1 MADRADLLDIIMP
14 MVEEV
19 GLEELSTK
27 TWHDLVS
34 EVRSDPLGQWF
45 LSRGQRRLWA
55 TRLDSTL
62 QEPAHTY
69 LMSRADILPTA
80 TDRNQLRIDLNQA
93 IVYSS
98 RGAVFLTPT
107 EARLLAC
114 LARQPGV
121 TVARGILSDII
132 SQDHTGAVWTDPKHH
147 IRNLRIKLNDDP
159 SHPAIILSRRGLG
172 YYLDKSMKGQVI
184 W

>member
-1 MADRADLLDIIMP
+1 MVAKTDLLDIIMP

-19 GLEELSTK
+19 GLEEMPLTAM
-27 TWHDLVS
+27 HELVS

-45 LSRGQRRLWA
+45 LDRGQRQLLASRADL
-55 TRLDSTL
+55 TL
-62 QEPAHTY
+62 EENAHTY
-69 LMSRADILPTA
+69 LISCADIMPVA
-80 TDRNQLRIDLNQA
+80 DDHEQLRIDLNQA
-93 IVYSS
+93 IVYGS

-121 TVARGILSDII
+121 TIAHSILSDII

-147 IRNLRIKLNDDP
+147 IRNLRVKLNDDL
-159 SHPAIILSRRGLG
+159 SHPTIIRSRRGLG